1 MYVAEVWVDPVQAEE
16 YKKAVSRAV
25 CAGDGVTVG
34 QHTVAALG
42 ENKSWGLYMATTF
55 WPGPLSLVLKGVWDD
70 YPPVLSWLRK

>member
-1 MYVAEVWVDPVQAEE
+1 VYVAEVWVDPVQAEE

-42 ENKSWGLYMATTF
+42 ENKSWGLVYGHHLLARPSFT
-55 WPGPLSLVLKGVWDD
+55 GS
-70 YPPVLSWLRK
+70 